1 MTHDQLEKLADKFGA
16 FQDDDK
22 DGAYCDDDGVD
33 TWNFDLWEL
42 HALLIAAFEEM
53 KRATN

>member
-16 FQDDDK
+16 FQDDD
-22 DGAYCDDDGVD
+22 GID

-42 HALLIAAFEEM
+42 HELVMAAVEEI